1 MAPANVLARPRAGRT
16 VPRPLPG
23 RATRAVEVASPVPLK
38 AVCRRACYRLRVRT
52 LVAVLLVVA
61 ARPAFPCSAF
71 LRDGPAGP
79 VMGKSYDWD
88 DERGLVLVN
97 KRGMEKRALVL
108 SPGETPAT
116 WRSRLASLTFNQ
128 YGRELPNG
136 GINEAGLAVEVL
148 VLPDTAYEKPD
159 GRPVVTELGLVQY
172 VLDQASTTSE
182 AVELAHKVRVDAV
195 HAQLHYFVC
204 DARATCATLEFLRGA
219 LVVSTAEAMPVRAV
233 TNSRYAASIGARTRP
248 TKNASSLGRF
258 VRLADQLEARSKGDP
273 VAAAFASLDSVR
285 FEDST
290 QWQIV
295 YELRARRVHFRSRRH
310 PSVKTVA
317 LGDFPSACAEPVMML
332 DLASD
337 HGGDVASAFVPY
349 REEANRALV
358 EATLRSR
365 RAELP
370 AGTARRVAA
379 HPATQVCAP

>member
-1 MAPANVLARPRAGRT
+1 MRAFLA
-16 VPRPLPG
+16 L
-23 RATRAVEVASPVPLK
+23 
-38 AVCRRACYRLRVRT
+38 
-52 LVAVLLVVA
+52 LLVVA
-61 ARPAFPCSAF
+61 ARPALPCSAF
-71 LRDGPAGP
+71 LREVPAGP

-108 SPGETPAT
+108 SPDQRPAS

-159 GRPVVTELGLVQY
+159 RRPVVTELGLVQY
-172 VLDQASTTSE
+172 LLDQASTTSE
-182 AVELAHKVRVDAV
+182 AVELARKVRVGPV
-195 HAQLHYFVC
+195 HAQLHYFLC
-204 DARATCATLEFLRGA
+204 DAQATCATLEFLRGS
-219 LVVSTAEAMPVRAV
+219 LVVSTADAMPVRAV
-233 TNSRYAASIGARTRP
+233 TNSPYAASTRVLTRP
-248 TKNASSLGRF
+248 PDQAGGSLGRF
-258 VRLADQLEARSKGDP
+258 ARLAGQLRDRTEGDP
-273 VAAAFASLDSVR
+273 VAAAFVVLDSVR
-285 FEDST
+285 FADST

-295 YELRARRVHFRSRRH
+295 YELRARRVHFRSLRH

-317 LGDFPSACAEPVMML
+317 LGAFPPACADPALML
-332 DLASD
+332 DMASD
-337 HGGDVASAFVPY
+337 QAGDVTSAFVPY

-370 AGTARRVAA
+370 AGTSARVAA
-379 HPATQVCAP
+379 HPATLVCAP